1 MQRLTLTTA
10 TVALATLFSSA
21 PAAAQQHDHDHPPTL
36 HVNSRWRECSFQ
48 LAHSLSAD
56 SWRQFTREAGLVTY
70 FRPLADAKP
79 MGKGKF
85 EVSMLQWQSG
95 IDHHDDAWND
105 TFVHPDSAHYLFEGS
120 RLKIPGL
127 MVRAGVGEKTDVG
140 VYFTKNPGANYGF
153 VGGQVQRSLVGG
165 ASNEWA
171 AAVRASFTT
180 MYGPED
186 LDFAVIG
193 WDVVASREI
202 RLTRWA
208 ALSPYAGFSSY
219 LARAHEKSAVVDLKD
234 EYEGGSQVMVGTTLQ
249 VSGVRLAMEYNKA
262 AVNSVS
268 LKVGFGR

>member
-1 MQRLTLTTA
+1 MQRISLTTA
-10 TVALATLFSSA
+10 AVALATAISSA
-21 PAAAQQHDHDHPPTL
+21 PVAAQHHHDGPTL
-36 HVNSRWRECSFQ
+36 HVNPRWRECSFQ
-48 LAHSLSAD
+48 LAHSLSRD

-140 VYFTKNPGANYGF
+140 LYFTKSPGANYGF
-153 VGGQVQRSLVGG
+153 VGGQVQRNLVGG
-165 ASNEWA
+165 ASGEWA
-171 AAVRASFTT
+171 AAVRASFTSL
-180 MYGPED
+180 YGPED

-202 RLTRWA
+202 RLNRWA
-208 ALSPYAGFSSY
+208 ALSPYAGVSSY

-234 EYEGGSQVMVGTTLQ
+234 EYEGGSQVMVGTVLEL
-249 VSGVRLAMEYNKA
+249 SGVRMAMEYNRA
-262 AVNSVS
+262 SVNSVS